1 MVHPL
6 FLYTLQV
13 SLSVSALSSSI
24 MDPHELIAVSGQL
37 AGVAAAIP
45 FTSIVKRML
54 GPAAD
59 EIAERVRDE
68 IKLYRYGRQLS
79 MLSKAEKL
87 AKDAGFTPKAVPV
100 KTLFALLDGAS
111 LEENEDLHDKWASL
125 LANAANPTVSVPVR
139 PSFVDTLKLLT
150 PEAAKLLDAAYAK
163 AGEDPRGPASH
174 DRVSG
179 RTWEPYDEQAS
190 QPVEEETSLKA
201 RERTL
206 RDLGGYA
213 DLYGLY
219 CALGFTKESSE
230 AFLTS
235 VSSVEEMERDEHDRQ
250 QFAVVMDELTRF
262 QMWSVT
268 QGRASGD
275 RFYLTSY
282 AVQFVRAC
290 AAPLPVSPPAA

>member
-1 MVHPL
+1 
-6 FLYTLQV
+6 
-13 SLSVSALSSSI
+13 

-100 KTLFALLDGAS
+100 KLLFGLLEGAS
-111 LEENEDLHDKWASL
+111 LEENEDLHDRWAAL
-125 LANAANPTVSVPVR
+125 LANAANPVATVPVR
-139 PSFVDTLKLLT
+139 PSFMDTLKLLT
-150 PEAAKLLDAAYAK
+150 PEAAKLLEAAYGK
-163 AGEDPRGPASH
+163 AGEDPRGAAST

-179 RTWEPYDEQAS
+179 RPWEPYDERTPAAT
-190 QPVEEETSLKA
+190 EEETSLKA

-206 RDLGGYA
+206 RTLGQYS
-213 DLYGLY
+213 DLYHLY
-219 CALGFTKESSE
+219 STLGFTEVPDD
-230 AFLTS
+230 AFFTS
-235 VSSVEEMERDEHDRQ
+235 VSPVVEMERDEHDRQ

-268 QGRASGD
+268 QD
-275 RFYLTSY
+275 RSAGERYYLTSY

-290 AAPLPVSPPAA
+290 AAPSVIPPAA